1 MTIYT
6 IGYEGINIDDFLHL
20 LENHNI
26 DTVVD
31 IRELP
36 LSRKQ
41 GFSKNILSNHLN
53 LKGYEY
59 IHIPQL
65 GCPKPIRNQYRIDN
79 DWKLY
84 KQEFVGYLETKN
96 DVLSALSDL
105 AYSSNCALLC
115 FEADY
120 NLCHRSLVADK
131 INQKFGLSVN
141 HVKVT
146 KSKTTKP
153 ADSVLAFA

>member
-6 IGYEGINIDDFLHL
+6 IGYEGIDIDDFLYL
-20 LENHNI
+20 LQNHNI
-26 DTVVD
+26 ETVVD

-65 GCPKPIRNQYRIDN
+65 GCPKPIRNQFPI
-79 DWKLY
+79 
-84 KQEFVGYLETKN
+84 
-96 DVLSALSDL
+96 
-105 AYSSNCALLC
+105 
-115 FEADY
+115 
-120 NLCHRSLVADK
+120 
-131 INQKFGLSVN
+131 IVN
-141 HVKVT
+141 
-146 KSKTTKP
+146 
-153 ADSVLAFA
+153 SVLISYWFGTA